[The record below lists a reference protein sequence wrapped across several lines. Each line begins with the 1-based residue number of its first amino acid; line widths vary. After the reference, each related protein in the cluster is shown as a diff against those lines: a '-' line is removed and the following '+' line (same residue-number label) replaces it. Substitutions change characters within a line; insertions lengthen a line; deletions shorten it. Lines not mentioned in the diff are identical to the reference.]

1 MRPAI
6 KYKFAATYA
15 PVNKR
20 LSEMAKGKRRN
31 GEWQKVKVKTKP
43 TTTNV
48 CGMRGE
54 YYKKG
59 RQQQQQ
65 KKKQPN

>member
-1 MRPAI
+1 MRLAI

-15 PVNKR
+15 PVNS
-20 LSEMAKGKRRN
+20 LSEIMAKGERRN

-65 KKKQPN
+65 